1 MKVSRLQAERNR
13 EAVLG
18 TASRM
23 FRERGVE
30 ATSVVDIFK
39 EVGLTHG
46 ALYVQ
51 FPGGK
56 ETLAAEAVEKAF
68 ADRQAVWEDL
78 AANHRPTEALRA
90 IIANY
95 LSIEHRENPGTGC
108 PLPSMGAE
116 AGRRGGAIQ
125 TAYTS
130 GVSDLLK
137 LLSDVTSGES
147 GSERRKAALNVL
159 STLAGAMLI
168 SRAVNDPALADEIME
183 AIAEP

>member
-1 MKVSRLQAERNR
+1 M
-13 EAVLG
+13 
-18 TASRM
+18 
-23 FRERGVE
+23 
-30 ATSVVDIFK
+30 
-39 EVGLTHG
+39 
-46 ALYVQ
+46 
-51 FPGGK
+51 
-56 ETLAAEAVEKAF
+56 
-68 ADRQAVWEDL
+68 
-78 AANHRPTEALRA
+78 
-90 IIANY
+90 
-95 LSIEHRENPGTGC
+95 LSGTGC